1 MAFTFLPG
9 VRISGE
15 PAGGEALRVERGVE
29 GEDMVDYVVF
39 KRIEGINKT
48 ASLYWKLE

>member
-29 GEDMVDYVVF
+29 GEDIVDCVVS
-39 KRIEGINKT
+39 KELRVSIRQHRYIG
-48 ASLYWKLE
+48 S